1 MKELSN
7 EKKYVKKKM
16 SYSMETRL
24 SQMLLQ
30 KEAAVNSVMWASN
43 FLQSICKNLLLQQ
56 VTRVDFAAS
65 IKQVL

>member
-16 SYSMETRL
+16 SYSTETRL

-30 KEAAVNSVMWASN
+30 KEAAVNSVM
-43 FLQSICKNLLLQQ
+43 
-56 VTRVDFAAS
+56 
-65 IKQVL
+65 